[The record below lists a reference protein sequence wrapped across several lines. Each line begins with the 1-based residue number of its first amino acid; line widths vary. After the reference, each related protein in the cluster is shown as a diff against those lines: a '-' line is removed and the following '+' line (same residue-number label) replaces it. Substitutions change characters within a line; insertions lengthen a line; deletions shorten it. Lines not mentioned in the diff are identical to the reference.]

1 MFYFGQVDRTWF
13 RLDPVGLG
21 WIVMIGSGLLKLDCN
36 GFDLERSG
44 LLDCAGLLSKLS
56 KLSLNSVI
64 KHRIPFGSLFFHA
77 ISVLM
82 ITFKHFRIDVH

>member
-21 WIVMIGSGLLKLDCN
+21 IVMIGSGLLKLDCD

-44 LLDCAGLLSKLS
+44 LLDFNGLLSKLS
-56 KLSLNSVI
+56 LSSLN
-64 KHRIPFGSLFFHA
+64 
-77 ISVLM
+77 
-82 ITFKHFRIDVH
+82 

>member
-21 WIVMIGSGLLKLDCN
+21 WIVMIGSGLLKLDCD

-44 LLDCAGLLSKLS
+44 LLDFNGLLSKLS
-56 KLSLNSVI
+56 
-64 KHRIPFGSLFFHA
+64 
-77 ISVLM
+77 
-82 ITFKHFRIDVH
+82 